1 MNNGDLIPTN
11 YHEMPE
17 QLDLVLCRENIPA
30 MSYSIRQ
37 QKQVQC
43 GS

>member
-1 MNNGDLIPTN
+1 MNNSYLISTN
-11 YHEMPE
+11 DYEMPE

-30 MSYSIRQ
+30 MSYSVEQRR
-37 QKQVQC
+37 QVQC